1 MEKLQIVK
9 PSVGEASQ
17 PPGEYFNPLNLGRIV
32 VLDARQRWCGLV
44 LETIVE
50 RGVVRRLAEIAE
62 NAGIIIRFIH
72 YSHLENDEKFARALV
87 FLDFSNTSITP
98 EEALKLVSK
107 QTFVKNAHLITPN
120 SEGILYDNHFFPLVV
135 GGKRAVIFRR
145 RVYESL
151 FKGIRE
157 KFGTAGEAML
167 YYQGYAIGLRT
178 CQAHKEDIG
187 TEDPR
192 ALVGMAKAYF
202 RTVGWGILD
211 VVKMSLEAG
220 EAQIRVYQSFE
231 CETGKGSETPYGH
244 FIRGILAGFFT
255 EIFGEEAKA
264 VETKCIA
271 TGDPYCEYMIKR
283 VRPA

>member
-17 PPGEYFNPLNLGRIV
+17 QPGEYFNPLNLGRIV
-32 VLDARQRWCGLV
+32 VLDAGQRWRGVV

-62 NAGIIIRFIH
+62 NAGITIRFIH
-72 YSHLENDEKFARALV
+72 YSHLENDEKIARALV
-87 FLDFSNTSITP
+87 FLDFSNTNITP
-98 EEALKLVSK
+98 EEALKLVRR
-107 QTFVKNAHLITPN
+107 QPFVKNAYLITPN

-167 YYQGYAIGLRT
+167 YYQGFAIGQRT
-178 CQAHKEDIG
+178 CQAHREETG
-187 TEDPR
+187 LEDPKE
-192 ALVGMAKAYF
+192 LVGLSKAYF
-202 RTVGWGILD
+202 RTVGWGIMD

-231 CETGKGSETPYGH
+231 CEAGKGSEAPYGH

-255 EIFGEEAKA
+255 EIFQREAKA

-271 TGDPYCEYMIKR
+271 TGDPYCEYTIKR
-283 VRPA
+283 VRPT